1 VISYST
7 EIIDIYLAKD
17 LTLGERALDEGEF
30 LDVFAAT
37 LDEMHEWIAQGKI
50 TDVNTIISVYHLERH
65 QRQGQRRG
73 TARA

>member
-30 LDVFAAT
+30 LDVFAAS
-37 LDEMHEWIAQGKI
+37 LG
-50 TDVNTIISVYHLERH
+50 
-65 QRQGQRRG
+65 
-73 TARA
+73 